1 MRETVDVNIH
11 VVLHLRA
18 YILKASCNYMAAGNA
33 HLDIIRPGDS
43 TLFPRGLL
51 HFEINL
57 GTENATYI
65 SALNSQNP
73 GTLVHNYPTLHSH
86 DHLVYCK
93 LWVEIWRLD

>member
-1 MRETVDVNIH
+1 LV
-11 VVLHLRA
+11 
-18 YILKASCNYMAAGNA
+18 AGNP

-57 GTENATYI
+57 GRENATYI

-73 GTLVHNYPTLHSH
+73 GTLVRNLPSPAQS
-86 DHLVYCK
+86 
-93 LWVEIWRLD
+93 

>member
-1 MRETVDVNIH
+1 MFIVAYINYISSGLLCGKTIDVNIH

-18 YILKASCNYMAAGNA
+18 YILKASCNYLAAGNA

-57 GTENATYI
+57 GTENATYL

-73 GTLVHNYPTLHSH
+73 GTLVHNLPNPAQS
-86 DHLVYCK
+86 
-93 LWVEIWRLD
+93 

>member
-1 MRETVDVNIH
+1 M
-11 VVLHLRA
+11 L
-18 YILKASCNYMAAGNA
+18 YPCSASPESLLSESYKCNYLAAGNA

-73 GTLVHNYPTLHSH
+73 GTLVHNLPNPAQ
-86 DHLVYCK
+86 
-93 LWVEIWRLD
+93 